1 MIYGG
6 CVCVGTADNKG
17 LDMLR
22 VFIHSGGVNGSSVD
36 GGVMQSK
43 WKKVEAGRRATAF

>member
-36 GGVMQSK
+36 GGDV
-43 WKKVEAGRRATAF
+43 V